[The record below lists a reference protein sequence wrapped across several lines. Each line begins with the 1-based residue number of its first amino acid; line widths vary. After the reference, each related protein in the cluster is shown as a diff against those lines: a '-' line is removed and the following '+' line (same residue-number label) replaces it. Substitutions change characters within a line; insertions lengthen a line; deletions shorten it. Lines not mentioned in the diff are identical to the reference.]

1 MAQEGRVGNRHEIM
15 GPHATISIHTFRKD
29 LDVLLHCCE
38 YVTPLELERWN
49 AGRLKPHAGR
59 WAAGTVGSFDR
70 GLGLDIS
77 DAARG
82 TPRCRESDGASCG
95 SIGLSVHPLL
105 PEQYVHGGG
114 IYQLILWAVE
124 YRLLARSSQPLENS

>member
-1 MAQEGRVGNRHEIM
+1 MAQEGRVGYRHEIM
-15 GPHATISIHTFRKD
+15 GPRGTISMHTFRKD

-82 TPRCRESDGASCG
+82 TPDAEKATARAAVRSG
-95 SIGLSVHPLL
+95 SAFTLSSLSNMSM
-105 PEQYVHGGG
+105 EAGFTSSYYG
-114 IYQLILWAVE
+114 
-124 YRLLARSSQPLENS
+124 RSNTGS